1 MKQAHEAVVELNEEI
16 EELARDL
23 MTRAGKDAK
32 RSSRLDALAT

>member
-23 MTRAGKDAK
+23 MTSGRE
-32 RSSRLDALAT
+32 SSR